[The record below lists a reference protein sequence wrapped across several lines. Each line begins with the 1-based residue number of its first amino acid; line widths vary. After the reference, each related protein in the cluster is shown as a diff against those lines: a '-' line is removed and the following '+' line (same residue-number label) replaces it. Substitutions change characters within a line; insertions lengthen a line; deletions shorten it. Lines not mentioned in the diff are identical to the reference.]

1 MILQMLEPAMKK
13 VYDNE
18 VIVTQANQNYSVVKR
33 RLDEMDF
40 AYKKV
45 TSEISG
51 QQDLRQNFEI
61 TTDRLD
67 SLDAEMR
74 QKMATFDEI
83 QEKLNERFKFLKEDR
98 ATTLKQLDHIM
109 HSIQLYR
116 KDTERY
122 TTRLQKETATRFSEV
137 LEMTQTNRHDI
148 DKLRFAHSGTRQL
161 LDATIT

>member
-1 MILQMLEPAMKK
+1 
-13 VYDNE
+13 
-18 VIVTQANQNYSVVKR
+18 
-33 RLDEMDF
+33 
-40 AYKKV
+40 
-45 TSEISG
+45 
-51 QQDLRQNFEI
+51 
-61 TTDRLD
+61 LD

-122 TTRLQKETATRFSEV
+122 TTRL
-137 LEMTQTNRHDI
+137 
-148 DKLRFAHSGTRQL
+148 
-161 LDATIT
+161 